1 MNTNK
6 NIIKN
11 IEGLLNKSEIVQ
23 KLYPNLDVENSSIE
37 NMENMY
43 MFGTDLQQSKEIDQI
58 KKNNENNVLIFKN
71 DYNSIVENIDYTEC
85 INGKCSKI
93 QYTNEIKPFNK
104 LNKNPNPNINNQK
117 YKKNSLLKSNLDILV
132 FLFYLF
138 FITLYLFYTL
148 IERDSKYLIRILLF
162 SLIYILYKIWFI

>member
-104 LNKNPNPNINNQK
+104 LNTNPNINNQK